1 MALSFMITE
10 NICQISLQQFG
21 IQQKEPAQNM
31 GTNKGAKLT
40 QMWQNSKYFQNQD
53 FRQNYK
59 VCT

>member
-1 MALSFMITE
+1 MITE